1 MITILGNPSTL
12 HVCNIVT
19 RSIPLKAFLNHWN
32 KAPCSFAAVLAAQ
45 KERPREL
52 PVQIN
57 KPREIY
63 GFCRFFIAQ
72 YSFPRR
78 STLSIGPLK
87 ASGSCIWWIVSTQK
101 DKWTFVWPK
110 HGKPIEWRIPPI
122 FRYNRASVAHVCSC
136 RHFCLPSHRLARY
149 FEQKSLMPTKTQGW
163 RQDLQLLAAWESD
176 RHSPEIYPQF
186 HSWLSAVFDQLL
198 VRPAAW

>member
-136 RHFCLPSHRLARY
+136 RHFVCHLTVWRDTSN
-149 FEQKSLMPTKTQGW
+149 KSLWCPQKRKGGDKICNFW
-163 RQDLQLLAAWESD
+163 QLEKATGTHPKYIHNSIHD
-176 RHSPEIYPQF
+176 SPQSLI
-186 HSWLSAVFDQLL
+186 SS
-198 VRPAAW
+198 